1 MHRSTVLSSSR
12 QQTLNL
18 RRSNRFLN
26 AEDGELDRRRLRN
39 GCIIV
44 QDNVISLQ
52 FSHIEFKT
60 ILLSIIDTT
69 IISFNCLH

>member
-26 AEDGELDRRRLRN
+26 VGGGELDRRRLRDD
-39 GCIIV
+39 CIIV
-44 QDNVISLQ
+44 QDSVISLQ
-52 FSHIEFKT
+52 LSHIEFKT
-60 ILLSIIDTT
+60 ILLNIIDTT
-69 IISFNCLH
+69 IVSFNCLH